1 MNASGSLPPPSATEP
16 SPVALGRWGQV
27 LYRACDPK
35 ERAWFMNLPT
45 TLVLAPQG
53 ADRLHEVAGRLLRQN
68 TRSEQGQVLSFAFS
82 APVIR

>member
-1 MNASGSLPPPSATEP
+1 
-16 SPVALGRWGQV
+16 
-27 LYRACDPK
+27 
-35 ERAWFMNLPT
+35 MNLPT